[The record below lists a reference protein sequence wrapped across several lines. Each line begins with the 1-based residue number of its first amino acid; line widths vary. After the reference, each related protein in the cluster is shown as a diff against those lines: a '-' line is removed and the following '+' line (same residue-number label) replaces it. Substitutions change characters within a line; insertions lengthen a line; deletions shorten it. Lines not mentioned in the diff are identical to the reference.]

1 MERVSLHWQQG
12 LPSLHHRKCRE
23 EDGKCS
29 EGGDGDGDV
38 GLDDVDGAG
47 VLGEAEE
54 HVEPR
59 PAGCGP
65 VRLLHGP
72 EDRSDHQAGR
82 QAVVPQYPGE

>member
-29 EGGDGDGDV
+29 EVGDGDGE
-38 GLDDVDGAG
+38 DGDAG

-54 HVEPR
+54 HV
-59 PAGCGP
+59 
-65 VRLLHGP
+65 
-72 EDRSDHQAGR
+72 
-82 QAVVPQYPGE
+82 